1 MSLHGKTVAGLMM
14 LDLTVCLVLV
24 DVFWVFCVFIFLLVD
39 LGPREALLDLPACL
53 SSLTCI

>member
-39 LGPREALLDLPACL
+39 LGP
-53 SSLTCI
+53 

>member
-14 LDLTVCLVLV
+14 LDLTVCLVVV
-24 DVFWVFCVFIFLLVD
+24 DVFWVFCAFIFLLVD